1 MPNRTDMTHSNNSSR
16 RWTIALAVWLLAAAS
31 GFAGHELIHGRDA
44 KEVQEEAPVRT
55 WFPDFPPG
63 YITAGVQFSDHNTG
77 AFIDSVTGLWSPR
90 ERDAF
95 LFLDSRYHY
104 EDNGQFISGTG
115 LGFRKMIE
123 GRDIILG
130 ANAFW
135 DRDHSQNG
143 NDFDQLGLGFEV
155 LTRWV
160 DARFNYYLPDNDH
173 YEVEGFSRRERFSD
187 MRDGVFGT
195 RSNTLTYHRYE
206 AALEGLNAEIG
217 FLIPGLDK
225 YAEVRIFGGYYHYQN
240 PFGGDFDGFKA
251 RLEARVLPGV
261 ILDLEYWDDTVL
273 MGGHWT
279 AGARV
284 SVPFSLYNLVK
295 GRNPF
300 EGIGEQFT
308 PRKREFKERLGEMVM
323 RSHRIQTTTSGP
335 ELTSRRTQFEPFPG
349 PAATGGATGGAG
361 GFPPE

>member
-1 MPNRTDMTHSNNSSR
+1 MTNRNNTSR
-16 RWTIALAVWLLAAAS
+16 RWTLALAVWLVAAAS
-31 GFAGHELIHGRDA
+31 GFAGHEISNGKDV
-44 KEVQEEAPVRT
+44 KQVKDEAVVRT

-63 YITAGVQFSDHNTG
+63 YITAGVQLSDHNTG
-77 AFIDSVTGLWSPR
+77 AFIDSVTGLWAPR

-104 EDNGQFISGTG
+104 EDNGQFISSTG
-115 LGFRKMIE
+115 LGFRKMVS
-123 GRDIILG
+123 GRDIIIG
-130 ANAFW
+130 GNAFL
-135 DRDHSQNG
+135 DRDHSQHG
-143 NDFDQLGLGFEV
+143 NDFDQIGLGFEV
-155 LTRWV
+155 LTKWV

-173 YEVEGFSRRERFSD
+173 YEVEGFSRRQRFTAFH
-187 MRDGVFGT
+187 DGALGT
-195 RSNTLTYHRYE
+195 ASQTLTYHRYE

-217 FLIPGLDK
+217 VLIPGLDK
-225 YAEVRIFGGYYHYQN
+225 YAEVRVFGGYYHYQN

-261 ILDLEYWDDTVL
+261 ILDLEYWDDTAL

-284 SVPFSLYNLVK
+284 SVPFSLYNLVN

-300 EGIGEQFT
+300 EGIEEQFT

-335 ELTSRRTQFEPFPG
+335 ELTSRRSQFEPFNG
-349 PAATGGATGGAG
+349 AEGGRGGG
-361 GFPPE
+361 GRGGEGFPPE

>member
-1 MPNRTDMTHSNNSSR
+1 M
-16 RWTIALAVWLLAAAS
+16 AAAG
-31 GFAGHELIHGRDA
+31 GFAGHEISNGKST
-44 KEVQEEAPVRT
+44 KEVKDHEEAVRT

-63 YITAGVQFSDHNTG
+63 YITAGVEFSKHNTG

-104 EDNGQFISGTG
+104 EDNGQFISSTG
-115 LGFRKMIE
+115 LGFRKMVS
-123 GRDIILG
+123 GHDIIIG
-130 ANAFW
+130 GNAFW
-135 DRDHSQNG
+135 DRINSENG

-155 LTRWV
+155 LTKWV
-160 DARFNYYLPDNDH
+160 DARVNYYLPDDEH
-173 YEVEGFSRRERFSD
+173 YEVDRSAHRESFTAFH
-187 MRDGVFGT
+187 DGAFGT
-195 RSNTLTYHRYE
+195 ASRTATYRRSE

-225 YAEVRIFGGYYHYQN
+225 YAEVRVFGGYYHYQN

-261 ILDLEYWDDTVL
+261 ILDLEYWDDTAL

-284 SVPFSLYNLVK
+284 SVPFSLYNLVH

-300 EGIGEQFT
+300 EGLGEQFT
-308 PRKREFKERLGEMVM
+308 PRSREFKERLGEMVI

-335 ELTSRRTQFEPFPG
+335 ELTGSRTTFEPFNG
-349 PAATGGATGGAG
+349 AAAGGSNGRNGE

>member
-1 MPNRTDMTHSNNSSR
+1 MINRKDPNSR
-16 RWTIALAVWLLAAAS
+16 RWTLALAVSLLTATSAL
-31 GFAGHELIHGRDA
+31 AGHEIVSAKDV
-44 KEVQEEAPVRT
+44 KEVKDAAPVRT

-63 YITAGVQFSDHNTG
+63 YITAGVQASQHNTG

-104 EDNGQFISGTG
+104 EDNGQFISSTG
-115 LGFRKMIE
+115 LGFRQMLANQSVIV
-123 GRDIILG
+123 G

-143 NDFDQLGLGFEV
+143 NDFNQLGLGLEV
-155 LTRWV
+155 LTKWV
-160 DARFNYYLPDNDH
+160 DARVNYYLPDNDH
-173 YEVEGFSRRERFSD
+173 YETEGFSRRERFTD
-187 MRDGVFGT
+187 FRDGAFGT

-206 AALEGLNAEIG
+206 AALEGLNAEVG
-217 FLIPGLDK
+217 VLIPGLDK
-225 YAEVRIFGGYYHYQN
+225 YAEVRVFGGYYHYQN

-261 ILDLEYWDDTVL
+261 ILDLEYWDDTAL

-284 SVPFSLYNLVK
+284 SVPFSLYNLVS

-308 PRKREFKERLGEMVM
+308 PRSREFKERLGEMVM

-335 ELTSRRTQFEPFPG
+335 ELTSRRSQFEPSSR
-349 PAATGGATGGAG
+349 GGGTFGGGSG
-361 GFPPE
+361 GGEPFPPE

>member
-1 MPNRTDMTHSNNSSR
+1 MINRINSTSR
-16 RWTIALAVWLLAAAS
+16 RWTFALAASLLAATS
-31 GFAGHELIHGRDA
+31 GFAGHQISDGKDG
-44 KEVQEEAPVRT
+44 KEVKNVVEAPVRT

-63 YITAGVQFSDHNTG
+63 YITAGVQFSEHLSG
-77 AFIDSVTGLWSPR
+77 AYIDSVTGLWSPK

-104 EDNGQFISGTG
+104 EDNGQFISSTG
-115 LGFRKMIE
+115 LGFRQMVP
-123 GRDIILG
+123 GREIIIG

-135 DRDHSQNG
+135 DRNHSEHD

-155 LTRWV
+155 LTKWV

-173 YEVEGFSRRERFSD
+173 YEVDRFRHQG
-187 MRDGVFGT
+187 RDSQFDGGNLVRQKHSLYYKT
-195 RSNTLTYHRYE
+195 YE
-206 AALEGLNAEIG
+206 AALEGLNAEVG
-217 FLIPGLDK
+217 FLVPGLDK

-240 PFGGDFDGFKA
+240 PFGSDFDGFKA

-261 ILDLEYWDDTVL
+261 IVDVEYWDDTAL

-284 SVPFSLYNLVK
+284 SVPFSLYNLIN

-308 PRKREFKERLGEMVM
+308 PRSREFKERLGEMVI

-335 ELTSRRTQFEPFPG
+335 QLVGTRTDTKTFRP
-349 PAATGGATGGAG
+349 TGTGTAGGAG
-361 GFPPE
+361 AEGFPPE